1 MAVPSSG
8 AINMLNIAK
17 ERKYSNYNSSSSI
30 TSPIYMSDISRLSG
44 GNSSGSGTSYPAVNL
59 ANPVS
64 SRPDGSNPLQMS
76 EFKGYDQDAA
86 RTAFEFLYDAS
97 SSSDACAFGLPD
109 GTVYYHTD
117 GSNQYPSALDGTF
130 YAYTSATGTVPV
142 SAGYY
147 QVFSTTGISTSK
159 YIQVGSG
166 GAIIGGGN
174 C

>member
-17 ERKYSNYNSSSSI
+17 ERKYSDYNSSSSI

-64 SRPDGSNPLQMS
+64 NRPDGSNPLQMS

-86 RTAFEFLYDAS
+86 RTAFEFLYSAS
-97 SSSDACAFGLPD
+97 SSSNACAFGLPD

-130 YAYTSATGTVPV
+130 FAYTSATGTTPV
-142 SAGYY
+142 SAGFY
-147 QVFSTTGISTSK
+147 QVFSTVGISTSK
-159 YIQVGSG
+159 FIQTNSS

>member
-17 ERKYSNYNSSSSI
+17 ERKYSDYNSSSSI

-64 SRPDGSNPLQMS
+64 NRPDGSNPLQMS

-86 RTAFEFLYDAS
+86 RTAFEFLYSAS
-97 SSSDACAFGLPD
+97 NSNDACAFGLPD

-130 YAYTSATGTVPV
+130 YAYTSATGTTPV

-147 QVFSTTGISTSK
+147 QVFSTVGISTSK

-166 GAIIGGGN
+166 GAIIAGGN